1 MPAAISYQRPSL
13 SVEVCLRT
21 TAPESAL
28 TQGMVGS
35 ARAALIGVLAGAWLL
50 AGSWAEA
57 RPAGGA
63 VAPMLVGPTLIAQ
76 SGRVSLEQAVARVQ
90 RATGGRVLDARDE
103 GEQHRIKVL
112 TQQGEVRV
120 VTVDARSGA
129 MR

>member
-1 MPAAISYQRPSL
+1 
-13 SVEVCLRT
+13 
-21 TAPESAL
+21 
-28 TQGMVGS
+28 
-35 ARAALIGVLAGAWLL
+35 
-50 AGSWAEA
+50 
-57 RPAGGA
+57 
-63 VAPMLVGPTLIAQ
+63 MLVGPTLIAQ